1 MWLPCWHVACCR
13 SRVVPFDM
21 RSWSG
26 AGSWDQYREY
36 CKTNVEYDKFSA
48 ASTAAATSVATGV
61 HNCDIETLISSQYSV
76 NVATLLELASSPK
89 RPNFVC
95 RHLFKSFQYGEGAYK
110 SPFWTFRIHH
120 IIDVKIEKAYLPPP
134 TYISCHSTKHVKVC
148 PVSGTIFQTILSPSA
163 INLMRPQPT
172 ETKLPINFLNCY
184 KQ

>member
-1 MWLPCWHVACCR
+1 MWHAAGAVLYHLICAGLLC
-13 SRVVPFDM
+13 
-21 RSWSG
+21 

-120 IIDVKIEKAYLPPP
+120 IIIDVKIEKP
-134 TYISCHSTKHVKVC
+134 ICR
-148 PVSGTIFQTILSPSA
+148 
-163 INLMRPQPT
+163 RPHRSVATVRSMSRFVLCQG
-172 ETKLPINFLNCY
+172 
-184 KQ
+184 Q